1 MKNLKEII
9 STHKKTVLFLLIIV
23 LFALIYAVVLQKRE
37 VSFGPIKIGPG
48 TGTSQDVESLAQPSN
63 TVEGLESDL
72 KE

>member
-23 LFALIYAVVLQKRE
+23 LFALLYAVVLQKRE

-48 TGTSQDVESLAQPSN
+48 NGTSQDVESIDQPSN
-63 TVEGLESDL
+63 TVEGLGSNL